1 MTWNSWSLLA
11 TAMVSVAAARGPRP
25 GPTDGEVRSM
35 HLVSSAGRAEL
46 VVSLKGAV
54 SVKDF
59 TLSDPARVV
68 IDLNGAVLPADFKSG
83 YDGVNR
89 AGVVGM
95 RVRQVNESTVRVV
108 LVMDRLKPYTVEQ
121 KDDGVHV
128 AFGADQSFMAW
139 STGSVAPM
147 AAADQPDAKPV
158 EARQSV
164 TRPASRLATKAVVV
178 EPVETAIEEP
188 TTAPARELRGIGAVR
203 PLYTPA
209 QQRQEP
215 RLTVS
220 WDNASIQDV
229 IAGFQAI
236 SGRSIILG
244 KSIDVKVTAEIRDKP
259 WPDAFKAI
267 LGAYG
272 LSVQEVEGG
281 ILRVDAPETLAAI
294 DSLEPRET
302 AIVKINYASAGDM
315 VGTVKGVLSKRGSVV
330 ADTGSNSLIISESRS
345 QIPGIRDFVT
355 GLDIRPPQIA
365 IQAKIIFVDRT
376 DVEQLG
382 FKYDLATGNQFYNK
396 VLQRGDP
403 KKDGE
408 PYLPGI
414 NVVDLGGNAISAIAN
429 ADAFIASSAL
439 DLTYSIALGGFSLT
453 SFLSALERVDLTDV
467 QTEPVIT
474 TKDNKKA
481 SLLVGEEIPLRVVD
495 ASSLG
500 GGAGQQ
506 PRATVQFKEV
516 GIKLN
521 VTPHVTN
528 NRQVVLNIET
538 ERSAVKTLSAAD
550 LGFSIDKQHTQNEI
564 LVADGETA
572 VIGGLTVTTVTRS
585 KTGIPLLSSLPL
597 IGSLFSFTSNTENR
611 KDLIILVTPRIVDDQ
626 TPEN

>member
-1 MTWNSWSLLA
+1 MTLSSWSLVA
-11 TAMVSVAAARGPRP
+11 TALLSFAAAPIARRAE
-25 GPTDGEVRSM
+25 PTDGEVRAM
-35 HLVSSAGRAEL
+35 RLVSAPGRAEL
-46 VVSLKGAV
+46 VVQIKGAV
-54 SVKDF
+54 SVKDM
-59 TLSDPARVV
+59 TLTDPARIVLDV
-68 IDLNGAVLPADFKSG
+68 EGAVLPEAFAPS

-95 RVRQVNESTVRVV
+95 RVRQTDKSTVRVV
-108 LVMDRLKPYTVEQ
+108 LVMDKLKPYTVTREV
-121 KDDGVHV
+121 DGIRVS
-128 AFGADQSFMAW
+128 FGADQSFVAW
-139 STGSVAPM
+139 STGSLVAP
-147 AAADQPDAKPV
+147 
-158 EARQSV
+158 
-164 TRPASRLATKAVVV
+164 LAQLGVVK
-178 EPVETAIEEP
+178 
-188 TTAPARELRGIGAVR
+188 APARLERKVEIVE
-203 PLYTPA
+203 PA
-209 QQRQEP
+209 AEQSEEVAAPAAERRLTRTGNPISTNQQRQEP

-244 KSIDVKVTAEIRDKP
+244 KSVDVKVTAEIRDKP

-272 LSVQEVEGG
+272 LSVQEVDGG

-302 AIVKINYASAGDM
+302 AVVKINYASAGDL
-315 VGTVKGVLSKRGSVV
+315 VGTVKSIVSKRASVV
-330 ADTGSNSLIISESRS
+330 ADTGTNSLIISDSRS
-345 QIPGIRDFVT
+345 AIPGLVDFVR
-355 GLDIRPPQIA
+355 GLDIRPPQIT

-382 FKYDLATGNQFYNK
+382 FKYDLATGQQFYNK
-396 VLQRGDP
+396 ILQREDP
-403 KKDGE
+403 TKAGA
-408 PYLPGI
+408 PYQPGVNI
-414 NVVDLGGNAISAIAN
+414 VDLGGNSISAVAN
-429 ADAFIASSAL
+429 ADAFIPSTAL

-453 SFLSALERVDLTDV
+453 SFLSALERIDLTDV

-481 SLLVGEEIPLRVVD
+481 SLLVGEEIPIRVVD

-500 GGAGQQ
+500 GGAGQA

-528 NRQVVLNIET
+528 NRQIVLQIET

-550 LGFSIDKQHTQNEI
+550 LGFIIDKQFTKNEI
-564 LVADGETA
+564 LVGDGETA

-597 IGSLFSFTSNTENR
+597 LGSLFSFTSNTENR

-626 TPEN
+626 EK

>member
-1 MTWNSWSLLA
+1 MTLSSWSLFA
-11 TAMVSVAAARGPRP
+11 TALVSFAAAPIAPRSES
-25 GPTDGEVRSM
+25 TDGEVRA
-35 HLVSSAGRAEL
+35 VSLRSVAGGAEL
-46 VVSLKGAV
+46 AIHVQGAISVS
-54 SVKDF
+54 DM
-59 TLSDPARVV
+59 TLNDPARIVL
-68 IDLNGAVLPADFKSG
+68 DLTGASLPAGVRDD

-95 RVRQVNESTVRVV
+95 RVRQFDERTVRVV
-108 LVMDRLKPYTVEQ
+108 LVMDRLKQYTVRQAE
-121 KDDGVHV
+121 DGIRV
-128 AFGADQSFMAW
+128 AFVADEDFAAW
-139 STGSVAPM
+139 STGSVAPGVI
-147 AAADQPDAKPV
+147 AAATAAAAERV
-158 EARQSV
+158 EAPRPQPVVTPPVTDRRLERVRAPSV
-164 TRPASRLATKAVVV
+164 FSP
-178 EPVETAIEEP
+178 E
-188 TTAPARELRGIGAVR
+188 
-203 PLYTPA
+203 

-229 IAGFQAI
+229 IAGFQSI

-244 KSIDVKVTAEIRDKP
+244 KNIDARITAEIRDKP

-302 AIVKINYASAGDM
+302 AVVKINYASAGDL
-315 VGTVKGVLSKRGSVV
+315 VGTVSGVISKRGAVV
-330 ADTGSNSLIISESRS
+330 ADTGSNSLIITESRS
-345 QIPGIRDFVT
+345 AVPGLVDFVR
-355 GLDIRPPQIA
+355 GLDIRPAQVA

-382 FKYDLATGNQFYNK
+382 FKYDLATGGQFYNK
-396 VLQRGDP
+396 IIQRPDP
-403 KKDGE
+403 NADGA
-408 PYLPGI
+408 PYLPGV
-414 NVVDLGGNAISAIAN
+414 NVVDLGGSAISAIAN
-429 ADAFIASSAL
+429 ADAIVSSSAL
-439 DLTYSIALGGFSLT
+439 DLTYSIALGGFTLS
-453 SFLSALERVDLTDV
+453 SFLTALERIDLTDV

-474 TKDNKKA
+474 TKDNKRA
-481 SLLVGEEIPLRVVD
+481 ELLVGEEIPVRVID

-500 GGAGQQ
+500 GGAGQA

-528 NRQVVLNIET
+528 NRQIVLQIET
-538 ERSAVKTLSAAD
+538 ERSAVKLLSAAD
-550 LGFSIDKQHTQNEI
+550 LGFSIDKQNTKNEI

-585 KTGIPLLSSLPL
+585 KTGIPLLGSLPI

-611 KDLIILVTPRIVDDQ
+611 KDLIILVTPRILDDN

>member
-121 KDDGVHV
+121 KDDGIHV

-139 STGSVAPM
+139 STGSVASM

-188 TTAPARELRGIGAVR
+188 TAAPARELRGIGAVR

>member
-1 MTWNSWSLLA
+1 MTLSSWSLVA
-11 TAMVSVAAARGPRP
+11 TAFLSFAAAPIARRAE
-25 GPTDGEVRSM
+25 PTDGEVRAM
-35 HLVSSAGRAEL
+35 RLVSAPGRAEL
-46 VVSLKGAV
+46 VVQIKGAV
-54 SVKDF
+54 SVKDM
-59 TLSDPARVV
+59 TLADPARIV
-68 IDLNGAVLPADFKSG
+68 IDVEGAVLSETFTPS

-89 AGVVGM
+89 AGVIGM
-95 RVRQVNESTVRVV
+95 RVRQTDKSTVRVV
-108 LVMDRLKPYTVEQ
+108 LVMDKMKAYTVTKEE
-121 KDDGVHV
+121 DGIRVS
-128 AFGADQSFMAW
+128 FGADQSFLAW
-139 STGSVAPM
+139 STGTIVAKAPSRSE
-147 AAADQPDAKPV
+147 PKV
-158 EARQSV
+158 EI
-164 TRPASRLATKAVVV
+164 V
-178 EPVETAIEEP
+178 EPAAEQSEEIA
-188 TTAPARELRGIGAVR
+188 APATERRLTRTGAAMTVN
-203 PLYTPA
+203 

-244 KSIDVKVTAEIRDKP
+244 KAIDVKVTAEIRDKP

-272 LSVQEVEGG
+272 LSVQEVDGG

-302 AIVKINYASAGDM
+302 AVVKINYASAGDL
-315 VGTVKGVLSKRGSVV
+315 VGTVKSIVSKRASVV
-330 ADTGSNSLIISESRS
+330 ADTGTNSLIISDSRS
-345 QIPGIRDFVT
+345 AIPGLVDFVR
-355 GLDIRPPQIA
+355 GLDIRPPQIT

-382 FKYDLATGNQFYNK
+382 FKYDLATGQQFYNK
-396 VLQRGDP
+396 ILQRDDP
-403 KKDGE
+403 TKDGA
-408 PYLPGI
+408 PYLPGVNI
-414 NVVDLGGNAISAIAN
+414 VDLGGNSISAVAN
-429 ADAFIASSAL
+429 ADAFIPSTAL

-453 SFLSALERVDLTDV
+453 SFLSALERIDLTDV

-481 SLLVGEEIPLRVVD
+481 SLLVGEEIPIRVVD

-500 GGAGQQ
+500 GGAGQS

-528 NRQVVLNIET
+528 NRQIVLQIET

-550 LGFSIDKQHTQNEI
+550 LGFIIDKQNTKNEI
-564 LVADGETA
+564 LVGDGETA

-597 IGSLFSFTSNTENR
+597 LGSLFSFTSNTENR

-626 TPEN
+626 EK

>member
-1 MTWNSWSLLA
+1 MRFSSWSLVALA
-11 TAMVSVAAARGPRP
+11 LFSFAATPVAPRNEP
-25 GPTDGEVRSM
+25 DGEVRALS
-35 HLVSSAGRAEL
+35 LRTVTGGAEL
-46 VVSLKGAV
+46 AIHVRGAV
-54 SVKDF
+54 SVKDM
-59 TLSDPARVV
+59 TLADPARIVL
-68 IDLNGAVLPADFKSG
+68 DLTGAVLPSDIKDQ

-95 RVRQVNESTVRVV
+95 RIRQFNENTVRVV
-108 LVMDRLKPYTVEQ
+108 LVMDRLKPYRISQAE
-121 KDDGVHV
+121 DGIHV
-128 AFGADQSFMAW
+128 AFGSDQAFAAW
-139 STGSVAPM
+139 STGSIPIVAV
-147 AAADQPDAKPV
+147 ADQPAPAAEPVAETKAPARAAKPKV
-158 EARQSV
+158 E
-164 TRPASRLATKAVVV
+164 VV
-178 EPVETAIEEP
+178 EPATEAADNTPVDSP
-188 TTAPARELRGIGAVR
+188 FKDRKLARVS
-203 PLYTPA
+203 PVYTVG

-244 KSIDVKVTAEIRDKP
+244 KAIDVKVTAEIRDKP

-272 LSVQEVEGG
+272 LSVQEVDGG

-302 AIVKINYASAGDM
+302 AVVPINYAKAADL
-315 VGTVKGVLSKRGSVV
+315 VGSVGGVLSKRGKVV
-330 ADTGSNSLIISESRS
+330 ADTGSNSLIITDSRS
-345 QIPGIRDFVT
+345 AIPSLRDFVT
-355 GLDIRPPQIA
+355 GLDIRPAQVA

-382 FKYDLATGNQFYNK
+382 FKYDLATGGQFYNK
-396 VLQRGDP
+396 IIQRPDP
-403 KKDGE
+403 NKEGE
-408 PYLPGI
+408 PYLPGV

-429 ADAFIASSAL
+429 ADAIVSSSAL
-439 DLTYSIALGGFSLT
+439 DLTYSIALGGFTLS

-481 SLLVGEEIPLRVVD
+481 SLLVGEEIPLRVID

-500 GGAGQQ
+500 GGAGQA

-528 NRQVVLNIET
+528 NRQIVLDIET
-538 ERSAVKTLSAAD
+538 ERSAVKLLSAAD
-550 LGFSIDKQHTQNEI
+550 LGFSIDKQNTKNEI
-564 LVADGETA
+564 LVSDGETA
-572 VIGGLTVTTVTRS
+572 VIGGLTVTTVTRA
-585 KTGIPLLSSLPL
+585 KTGIPLLGSLPI
-597 IGSLFSFTSNTENR
+597 IGSLFSFTINTENR

-626 TPEN
+626 AQDN

>member
-1 MTWNSWSLLA
+1 MTLSSWSLVA
-11 TAMVSVAAARGPRP
+11 TAFLSLAAAPSARRAE
-25 GPTDGEVRSM
+25 PTDGEVRAVR
-35 HLVSSAGRAEL
+35 LVSAPGRAEL
-46 VVSLKGAV
+46 VVQIQGAL
-54 SVKDF
+54 SVTDM
-59 TLSDPARVV
+59 TLADPARIV
-68 IDLNGAVLPADFKSG
+68 IDVQGAVLPPAFTPN

-95 RVRQVNESTVRVV
+95 RVRQTDKNTVRVV
-108 LVMDRLKPYTVEQ
+108 LVMDKLKPYTVTQE
-121 KDDGVHV
+121 DDGIRVS
-128 AFGADQSFMAW
+128 FGADEAFMAW
-139 STGSVAPM
+139 STGSLVTPDAGFVVAKVPSRAEPKVEIVEPAAEQSEE
-147 AAADQPDAKPV
+147 AAAPAA
-158 EARQSV
+158 ERRL
-164 TRPASRLATKAVVV
+164 TRTGAAM
-178 EPVETAIEEP
+178 
-188 TTAPARELRGIGAVR
+188 TT
-203 PLYTPA
+203 T

-220 WDNASIQDV
+220 WDNANIQDV

-244 KSIDVKVTAEIRDKP
+244 KAINVAITAEIRDKP

-272 LSVQEVEGG
+272 LSVQEVDGG

-302 AIVKINYASAGDM
+302 AVIKINYASAGDL
-315 VGTVKGVLSKRGSVV
+315 VGTVKSIVSKRASVV
-330 ADTGSNSLIISESRS
+330 ADTGTNSLIVSDSRS
-345 QIPGIRDFVT
+345 AIPGLVDFVR

-382 FKYDLATGNQFYNK
+382 FKYDLATGQQFYNK
-396 VLQRGDP
+396 VLQRPDP
-403 KKDGE
+403 NKDGE

-414 NVVDLGGNAISAIAN
+414 NIVDLGGSSISAVAN
-429 ADAFIASSAL
+429 ADAFIPSTAL

-453 SFLSALERVDLTDV
+453 SFLSALERIDLTDV

-481 SLLVGEEIPLRVVD
+481 SLLVGEEIPIRVVD
-495 ASSLG
+495 ASTLG
-500 GGAGQQ
+500 GGAGQA

-528 NRQVVLNIET
+528 NRQIVLQIET

-550 LGFSIDKQHTQNEI
+550 LGFIIDKQNTKNEI
-564 LVADGETA
+564 LVGDGETA

-597 IGSLFSFTSNTENR
+597 LGSLFSFTSNTENR

-626 TPEN
+626 DK

>member
-1 MTWNSWSLLA
+1 MNLNSWSLVA
-11 TAMVSVAAARGPRP
+11 TAFLSFAAAPNTRRAE
-25 GPTDGEVRSM
+25 PTDGEVRAVR
-35 HLVSSAGRAEL
+35 LVSAPGRAEL
-46 VVSLKGAV
+46 VVQIKGAV
-54 SVKDF
+54 SVKDM
-59 TLSDPARVV
+59 TLADPARIV
-68 IDLNGAVLPADFKSG
+68 IDVEGAVLPDAFTPT

-89 AGVVGM
+89 AGVIGM
-95 RVRQVNESTVRVV
+95 RVRQTDKSTVRVV
-108 LVMDRLKPYTVEQ
+108 LVMDKLKPYTVTKEV
-121 KDDGVHV
+121 DGIRVG
-128 AFGADQSFMAW
+128 FGADEAFVAW
-139 STGSVAPM
+139 STGSIVASQSLF
-147 AAADQPDAKPV
+147 AAGKA
-158 EARQSV
+158 ES
-164 TRPASRLATKAVVV
+164 RPAPRVDIV
-178 EPVETAIEEP
+178 EPAAEEP
-188 TTAPARELRGIGAVR
+188 DPVV
-203 PLYTPA
+203 TPA
-209 QQRQEP
+209 AERRLTRTGTAMTNVQQRQEP

-244 KSIDVKVTAEIRDKP
+244 KAIDVKITAEIRDKP

-272 LSVQEVEGG
+272 LSVQEVDGG

-302 AIVKINYASAGDM
+302 AVVKINYASAGDL
-315 VGTVKGVLSKRGSVV
+315 VGTVKSIVSKRASVV
-330 ADTGSNSLIISESRS
+330 ADTGTNSLIISDSRS
-345 QIPGIRDFVT
+345 QIPGLVDFVR
-355 GLDIRPPQIA
+355 GLDIRPPQIT

-382 FKYDLATGNQFYNK
+382 FKYDLATGQQFYNK
-396 VLQRGDP
+396 IIQRGDP
-403 KKDGE
+403 TKDNA
-408 PYLPGI
+408 PYLPGVNI
-414 NVVDLGGNAISAIAN
+414 VDLGGNSISAVAN
-429 ADAFIASSAL
+429 ADAFIQSTAL

-453 SFLSALERVDLTDV
+453 SFLQALERIDLTDV

-481 SLLVGEEIPLRVVD
+481 SLLVGEEIPIRVVD

-500 GGAGQQ
+500 GGAAQA

-528 NRQVVLNIET
+528 NRQIVLQIET

-550 LGFSIDKQHTQNEI
+550 LGFIIDKQNTKNEI
-564 LVADGETA
+564 LVGDGETA

-597 IGSLFSFTSNTENR
+597 LGSLFSFTSNTENR

-626 TPEN
+626 EN

>member
-1 MTWNSWSLLA
+1 MTLSSWSLVA
-11 TAMVSVAAARGPRP
+11 TAFLSFAAAPSARRAE
-25 GPTDGEVRSM
+25 PTDGEVRAM
-35 HLVSSAGRAEL
+35 RLVSAPGRAEL
-46 VVSLKGAV
+46 VVQIKGAV
-54 SVKDF
+54 SVKDM
-59 TLSDPARVV
+59 TLADPARIV
-68 IDLNGAVLPADFKSG
+68 IDVEGAVLPEAFTPT

-95 RVRQVNESTVRVV
+95 RVRQTDKSTVRVV
-108 LVMDRLKPYTVEQ
+108 LVMDKMKPYTVTKE
-121 KDDGVHV
+121 DDGIRVS
-128 AFGADQSFMAW
+128 FGADQSFLAW
-139 STGSVAPM
+139 STGSIVAP
-147 AAADQPDAKPV
+147 DAPRAVAGPKV
-158 EARQSV
+158 EI
-164 TRPASRLATKAVVV
+164 V
-178 EPVETAIEEP
+178 EPAAEQSGEVA
-188 TTAPARELRGIGAVR
+188 APAAERRLIRTGA
-203 PLYTPA
+203 A
-209 QQRQEP
+209 MSANQQRQEP

-244 KSIDVKVTAEIRDKP
+244 KAIDVKITAEIRDKP

-302 AIVKINYASAGDM
+302 AVVKINYASAGDL
-315 VGTVKGVLSKRGSVV
+315 VGTVKSIVSKRASVV
-330 ADTGSNSLIISESRS
+330 ADTGTNSLIISDSRS
-345 QIPGIRDFVT
+345 AIPGLVDFVR
-355 GLDIRPPQIA
+355 GLDIRPPQIT

-382 FKYDLATGNQFYNK
+382 FKYDLATGQQFYNK
-396 VLQRGDP
+396 ILQRNDP
-403 KKDGE
+403 TKDGA
-408 PYLPGI
+408 PYLPGVNI
-414 NVVDLGGNAISAIAN
+414 VDLGGNSISAVAN
-429 ADAFIASSAL
+429 ADAFIPSTAL

-453 SFLSALERVDLTDV
+453 SFLSALERIDLTDV

-474 TKDNKKA
+474 TKDNKRA
-481 SLLVGEEIPLRVVD
+481 SLLVGEEIPIRVVD

-500 GGAGQQ
+500 GGAGQA

-528 NRQVVLNIET
+528 NRQIVLQIET

-550 LGFSIDKQHTQNEI
+550 LGFIIDKQNTKNEI
-564 LVADGETA
+564 LVGDGETA

-597 IGSLFSFTSNTENR
+597 LGSLFSFTSNTENR

-626 TPEN
+626 EN

>member
-1 MTWNSWSLLA
+1 MTLSSWSLVA
-11 TAMVSVAAARGPRP
+11 TAFLSFAAAPIARRAE
-25 GPTDGEVRSM
+25 PTDGEVRAM
-35 HLVSSAGRAEL
+35 RLVSAPGRAEL
-46 VVSLKGAV
+46 VVQIKGAV
-54 SVKDF
+54 SVKDM
-59 TLSDPARVV
+59 TLADPARIV
-68 IDLNGAVLPADFKSG
+68 IDVEGAVLPEAFTPS

-89 AGVVGM
+89 AGVIGM
-95 RVRQVNESTVRVV
+95 RVRQTDKSTVRVV
-108 LVMDRLKPYTVEQ
+108 LVMDKMKAYTVTKEE
-121 KDDGVHV
+121 DGIRVS
-128 AFGADQSFMAW
+128 FGADQSFLAW
-139 STGSVAPM
+139 STGTIVAKAPSRSE
-147 AAADQPDAKPV
+147 PKV
-158 EARQSV
+158 EI
-164 TRPASRLATKAVVV
+164 V
-178 EPVETAIEEP
+178 EPAAEQSEEIA
-188 TTAPARELRGIGAVR
+188 APATERRLTRTGAAMTVN
-203 PLYTPA
+203 

-244 KSIDVKVTAEIRDKP
+244 KAIDVKVTAEIRDKP

-272 LSVQEVEGG
+272 LSVQEVDGG

-302 AIVKINYASAGDM
+302 AVVKINYASAGDL
-315 VGTVKGVLSKRGSVV
+315 VGTVKSIVSKRASVV
-330 ADTGSNSLIISESRS
+330 ADTGTNSLIISDSRS
-345 QIPGIRDFVT
+345 AIPGLVDFVR
-355 GLDIRPPQIA
+355 GLDIRPPQIT

-382 FKYDLATGNQFYNK
+382 FKYDLATGQQFYNK
-396 VLQRGDP
+396 ILQRDDP
-403 KKDGE
+403 TKDGA
-408 PYLPGI
+408 PYLPGVNI
-414 NVVDLGGNAISAIAN
+414 VDLGGNSISAVAN
-429 ADAFIASSAL
+429 ADAFIPSTAL

-453 SFLSALERVDLTDV
+453 SFLSALERIDLTDV

-481 SLLVGEEIPLRVVD
+481 SLLVGEEIPIRVVD

-500 GGAGQQ
+500 GGAGQS

-528 NRQVVLNIET
+528 NRQIVLQIET

-550 LGFSIDKQHTQNEI
+550 LGFIIDKQNTKNEI
-564 LVADGETA
+564 LVGDGETA

-597 IGSLFSFTSNTENR
+597 LGSLFSFTSNTENR

-626 TPEN
+626 EK